1 MKLISSNIWVEED
14 EKKEVIEIK
23 TQKEGSSKTEDWII
37 ELS

>member
-1 MKLISSNIWVEED
+1 MKLISSNIWVEKD
-14 EKKEVIEIK
+14 EKEVIEIK